1 MKHLATP
8 PKYSAA
14 YWRELAAHA
23 QARADKMVSPN
34 AKLRGL
40 KIAGIYE
47 ELAESEAKLEGDA
60 TGVALKVPAG
70 PRGH

>member
-14 YWRELAAHA
+14 YWRELADNAL
-23 QARADKMVSPN
+23 ARADKMVSSK
-34 AKLRGL
+34 ARLRGL
-40 KIAGIYE
+40 KIARIYE
-47 ELAESEAKLEGDA
+47 ELAESEAKPEGDA
-60 TGVALKVPAG
+60 TGVALEVPAG